1 MKTKTKPEMYIKT
14 IMTKFVESLECQDD
28 LTCEMSAGM
37 LMLAVGRRPQLS
49 EGLTECP
56 QSMAANLTPTR
67 DLREPGTS
75 RSVFH
80 DLTMEVTLPLPPCPC
95 D

>member
-1 MKTKTKPEMYIKT
+1 MYMKT
-14 IMTKFVESLECQDD
+14 IMTKFDESLECRDD

-37 LMLAVGRRPQLS
+37 SMLVVGRRPQLS
-49 EGLTECP
+49 IGLTECP
-56 QSMAANLTPTR
+56 HSMAADLTPAR

-75 RSVFH
+75 RSVLH
-80 DLTMEVTLPLPPCPC
+80 DLTMEVTLPLPPCLC